1 MSDLLKQISSL
12 PDNFDSYNNR
22 IDSVKEML
30 CGSRTQA
37 AGVQEIEL
45 DKIAAKDQVRT
56 VFSESALD
64 KLAESIQKHG
74 LLNPITVYFENGK
87 YFIICG
93 ERRYRASR
101 KIGAKTIK
109 VIVRDK
115 PKNEFERIAMQVV
128 ENLHR
133 DNPPAVDIV
142 KAVTQLE
149 QGGVKVDEICQM
161 ISVKKSYLYVMLK
174 IGRELDDLEMQ
185 SFVDLNLNFLKKF
198 AAVKEKKRELAKD
211 VVVKVNEI
219 FCEINPEDD
228 RDEEELRQ
236 IKQTAANKVLDA
248 AIKKLKSSVTA
259 KEVSDKTVSEEIFGD
274 KLSVKWSRLD
284 EILPNTAELVQDYI
298 TQTNMDLEEV
308 IAQALAEY
316 VMKYSTHKP

>member
-1 MSDLLKQISSL
+1 
-12 PDNFDSYNNR
+12 
-22 IDSVKEML
+22 
-30 CGSRTQA
+30 
-37 AGVQEIEL
+37 
-45 DKIAAKDQVRT
+45 
-56 VFSESALD
+56 
-64 KLAESIQKHG
+64 
-74 LLNPITVYFENGK
+74 
-87 YFIICG
+87 
-93 ERRYRASR
+93 
-101 KIGAKTIK
+101 
-109 VIVRDK
+109 
-115 PKNEFERIAMQVV
+115 
-128 ENLHR
+128 
-133 DNPPAVDIV
+133 
-142 KAVTQLE
+142 
-149 QGGVKVDEICQM
+149 
-161 ISVKKSYLYVMLK
+161 MLK

-198 AAVKEKKRELAKD
+198 AAVKDKNRELAKG
-211 VVVKVNEI
+211 VVDQVNEI

-259 KEVSDKTVSEEIFGD
+259 KEVSDKSVNEEIFGK

-308 IAQALAEY
+308 ITQALAEY

>member
-1 MSDLLKQISSL
+1 MSDLLKQLSSL
-12 PDNFDSYNNR
+12 PDTFDNFNNR
-22 IDSVKEML
+22 IDSVKEMFS
-30 CGSRTQA
+30 GNSTQLT
-37 AGVQEIEL
+37 GIQEIEL
-45 DKIAAKDQVRT
+45 DKIETREQVRT
-56 VFSESALD
+56 VFSDSALE
-64 KLAESIQKHG
+64 KLGKTIKEQG

-87 YFIICG
+87 YFVICG
-93 ERRYRASR
+93 ERRYRASKR
-101 KIGAKTIK
+101 IGAKTIK
-109 VIVRDK
+109 AIVRDK

-198 AAVKEKKRELAKD
+198 AAVKEKKRELAKG
-211 VVVKVNEI
+211 VVEKVNEI

-259 KEVSDKTVSEEIFGD
+259 KEVSDKTISEELFGD

-284 EILPNTAELVQDYI
+284 EIMPNTAELVQDYV
-298 TQTNMDLEEV
+298 TQTNKDLEEV
-308 IAQALAEY
+308 IAEALAEY

>member
-45 DKIAAKDQVRT
+45 DKIDAKDQVRT

-174 IGRELDDLEMQ
+174 IGRELDDLETQ

-198 AAVKEKKRELAKD
+198 AAVKDKNRELAKG
-211 VVVKVNEI
+211 VVDQVNEI

-228 RDEEELRQ
+228 RDEEEIRQ

-248 AIKKLKSSVTA
+248 AIKKVKKSVTA
-259 KEVSDKTVSEEIFGD
+259 KDVSDKTVSEEIFGD

-298 TQTNMDLEEV
+298 THTNMDLDEV

>member
-45 DKIAAKDQVRT
+45 DKIAAKEQVRT

-64 KLAESIQKHG
+64 KLAESIQKQG

-198 AAVKEKKRELAKD
+198 VAVKDKNREIAKG
-211 VVVKVNEI
+211 VVDQVNEI

-228 RDEEELRQ
+228 RDEEEIRQ

-248 AIKKLKSSVTA
+248 AIKKVKKSVTA
-259 KEVSDKTVSEEIFGD
+259 KDVSDKTVSEEIFGD

>member
-45 DKIAAKDQVRT
+45 DKIAAKEQVRT

-64 KLAESIQKHG
+64 KLAESIQKQG

-198 AAVKEKKRELAKD
+198 AAVKEKKRELAKGI
-211 VVVKVNEI
+211 VEKVNEI

-248 AIKKLKSSVTA
+248 AIKKLKRSVTA

>member
-30 CGSRTQA
+30 CGSRAQA

-45 DKIAAKDQVRT
+45 DKIAAKEQVRT
-56 VFSESALD
+56 VFSDSALD
-64 KLAESIQKHG
+64 KLAESIQKQG

-211 VVVKVNEI
+211 VVEKVNEI

-316 VMKYSTHKP
+316 VMKYSPQKP

>member
-30 CGSRTQA
+30 CGSRAQA

-45 DKIAAKDQVRT
+45 DKIVAKDQVRT

-64 KLAESIQKHG
+64 KLAESIQKQG

-198 AAVKEKKRELAKD
+198 AAVKEKKRELAKG
-211 VVVKVNEI
+211 VVEKINKI
-219 FCEINPEDD
+219 FCEINPEEDK
-228 RDEEELRQ
+228 DEEELRQ

-298 TQTNMDLEEV
+298 TQTNMELEEV

-316 VMKYSTHKP
+316 VMKYSPHKP

>member
-45 DKIAAKDQVRT
+45 DKIAAKEQVRT

-64 KLAESIQKHG
+64 KLAESIQKQG